1 MAEYLKSFNMFV
13 TFKPRFQLL
22 GICPKDIILSIQ
34 SQLIYY
40 KDVHQN
46 VIYNTE
52 IVKGNEIWKNREMIK

>member
-1 MAEYLKSFNMFV
+1 MFV

-22 GICPKDIILSIQ
+22 GICPKDVILSIQ

-52 IVKGNEIWKNREMIK
+52 ILKGNEIWKNREMIK